1 MPYTLPPGLAGTGPT
16 AEDMAAAAEMT
27 PEERQAMVEGMVAQL
42 AERLATEGGPAEDW
56 ARLITSLAALG
67 RMEEA
72 REIYAEAQKV
82 FEGRSVE
89 TAGIREAAIL
99 AGVAE

>member
-1 MPYTLPPGLAGTGPT
+1 
-16 AEDMAAAAEMT
+16 MAAAAEMT

-42 AERLATEGGPAEDW
+42 AERLATEGGRAEDW